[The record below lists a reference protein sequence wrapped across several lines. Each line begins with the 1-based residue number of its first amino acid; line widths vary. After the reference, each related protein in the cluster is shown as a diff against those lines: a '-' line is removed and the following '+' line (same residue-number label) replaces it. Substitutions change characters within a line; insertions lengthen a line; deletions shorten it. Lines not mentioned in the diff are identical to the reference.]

1 MKLNYMVDFAL
12 WYLEFKSH
20 WEFMA
25 FMRIAPWEMSSG
37 RILILNEML
46 TMMGGGVRMGK
57 CLRTKS
63 YEEQNSWFTKWE
75 TTWPGDL
82 VETSLPQIWS
92 ILGLI
97 EINVDKKYIQWL
109 PLIFL
114 THGTNN
120 FISNYCKRCL
130 VFKNF
135 QYLYCLV
142 FEGVIVWGCYIFM
155 ISSYFIS

>member
-63 YEEQNSWFTKWE
+63 YEEQNS
-75 TTWPGDL
+75 
-82 VETSLPQIWS
+82 
-92 ILGLI
+92 
-97 EINVDKKYIQWL
+97 
-109 PLIFL
+109 
-114 THGTNN
+114 
-120 FISNYCKRCL
+120 
-130 VFKNF
+130 
-135 QYLYCLV
+135 
-142 FEGVIVWGCYIFM
+142 
-155 ISSYFIS
+155 